1 MIHYMRLSLEW
12 MATSD
17 KVGIQLMRVAI
28 AIVFLW
34 IGALKFA
41 PYEADS
47 IAPLVADSPF
57 LSFFYKHPDQYRT
70 HLTQER
76 EFRQAER
83 AWQTEDNTYR
93 FSTVLGSVEL
103 LIGLLTL
110 VGVALRGLGLLGASL
125 AFITSFITL
134 LFLITTPDAWVPALG
149 DAQHGFPY
157 LSGGGRLVMKD
168 VLLLPGAWLIMTDS
182 AKSLLAVHPPGTSD
196 LERIRHFIGLWRL

>member
-1 MIHYMRLSLEW
+1 MFSYGS
-12 MATSD
+12 APS
-17 KVGIQLMRVAI
+17 
-28 AIVFLW
+28 
-34 IGALKFA
+34 KFA

-47 IAPLVADSPF
+47 IAPLVADGPF

-70 HLTQER
+70 HLTQEG

-83 AWQTEDNTYR
+83 AWQTENNTYR

-125 AFITSFITL
+125 AFITSFITI

-168 VLLLPGAWLIMTDS
+168 VLLLAGAWLIMTDS
-182 AKSLLAVHPPGTSD
+182 AKSLLAVHPSGTSD
-196 LERIRHFIGLWRL
+196 LERIRHFIGL